1 VTDPASH
8 YDGRSGAGQAGMRVR
23 VVGCGNPLAGDDSVG
38 LEIVRRLRAQGES
51 ECDLVTLPQ
60 PGVELLDALQGA
72 EVVLFI
78 DAVSSGAPPGTLHLT
93 PVPSPALQ
101 SRTLSALSGHGWGLP
116 EMVGLTAALG
126 RRTPRLVLLGIEL
139 ATAEPGT
146 PRSEAAEGAVQTVV
160 EKFSQLRAI
169 LTEVNAGRWPSGR
182 LFLPGDASFPG
193 GR

>member
-8 YDGRSGAGQAGMRVR
+8 YDGRSGAGQASVR
-23 VVGCGNPLAGDDSVG
+23 VVGCGNPWAGDDSVG
-38 LEIVRRLRAQGES
+38 LEIVRRLRAQGET
-51 ECDLVTLPQ
+51 ECDLVVLPQ

-93 PVPSPALQ
+93 PLPSPALQ
-101 SRTLSALSGHGWGLP
+101 PRTLSSLSGHGWGLA
-116 EMVGLTAALG
+116 EMVGLTAALA

-139 ATAEPGT
+139 ATVEPGK
-146 PRSEAAEGAVQTVV
+146 PRSEAVEGGVQTVV
-160 EKFSQLRAI
+160 EKFSELRAI
-169 LTEVNAGRWPSGR
+169 LTEVNTGRWPSGR